1 MLLGL
6 FLPWRILQQQFS
18 VSGQGASSMICYEGS
33 GPALLEKRG
42 EYLSY
47 KRPGT
52 LVRPP

>member
-6 FLPWRILQQQFS
+6 SLPWRILQQLF
-18 VSGQGASSMICYEGS
+18 VSGQGASSMTCYGGS
-33 GPALLEKRG
+33 GPALLEKLG
-42 EYLSY
+42 ECLSY